1 MVGHHRRLGPVQD
14 ALETR
19 GFARLHAVFRGDEVD
34 ALRASLASALR
45 TDSPWILRR
54 HEQPYAAR
62 NLAVLWPDVRRIEH
76 RLRSAT
82 PLVEV
87 VGSSCRLVRA
97 LFFDK
102 PPGHSWPLPW
112 HRDTALALASPPET
126 KVTWLAGVPHIQGSA
141 EVLSSM
147 LTARLH
153 LDLADETNGALRVV
167 PGSHRADST
176 RADGDICVAASAGD
190 VLLMRPRLLHKSD
203 RAQASASPRRVVH
216 LEFAASD
223 TPGPGLEW
231 ADPYRPGG
239 KAQ

>member
-1 MVGHHRRLGPVQD
+1 MQD

-19 GFARLHAVFRGDEVD
+19 GFARLQAVFRGDEVN

-76 RLRSAT
+76 RVLGAT

-112 HRDTALALASPPET
+112 HRDTALALATPPET
-126 KVTWLAGVPHIQGSA
+126 GATWHAGVPHIEGST
-141 EVLSSM
+141 EILDRM
-147 LTARLH
+147 LTVRLH
-153 LDLADETNGALRVV
+153 LDAADTTNGALRVV
-167 PGSHRADST
+167 PGSHRTVGAHPREEDLY
-176 RADGDICVAASAGD
+176 VAADAGD

-203 RAQASASPRRVVH
+203 RSRVPSPRRVVH
-216 LEFAASD
+216 LEFAGTDVPA
-223 TPGPGLEW
+223 PGLAW
-231 ADPYRPGG
+231 RDPYRAP
-239 KAQ
+239 